1 MTGQGTLT
9 TSPERPAADVDRRFM
24 AAAIRYAQRH
34 VGRTATNPSVATLIV
49 RDDGTGPRIV
59 GRGVTAIG
67 GRPHAETGALAE
79 AGELAR
85 GATAYVTLE
94 PCAHHGRTPP
104 CAEAL
109 VTAGIAR
116 VVSAAA
122 DPDPRVD
129 GRGHAILRAGG
140 LSVTPRVMAA
150 EAAAPISGYLTRHG
164 AGRPEILLKM
174 ALSRDGR
181 IGIRGGGQVKITGA
195 VADAQTHL
203 ARARHDTILIGA
215 GTAQED
221 DPRLDCRLPG
231 MADRSPNRIVLDPRL
246 RTPPDLTIA
255 RTAVETPTLIAT
267 LASADLKR
275 RAALARQG
283 VQFIACEADPA
294 TGRIALPEL
303 LEDLAAT
310 GVASVL
316 VEGGAETGA
325 SFLDSDLVDRL
336 ILVQGP
342 VEIGEEG
349 VRAPIDVAAARSRF
363 RLVREYRFGD
373 DHWYEFERRAA

>member
-1 MTGQGTLT
+1 
-9 TSPERPAADVDRRFM
+9 M

-49 RDDGTGPRIV
+49 RNDGAGPRIV
-59 GRGVTAIG
+59 GRGVTAVG
-67 GRPHAETGALAE
+67 GRPHAETVALAE

-109 VTAGIAR
+109 VVAGIAR
-116 VVSAAA
+116 VVSAAG

-140 LSVTPRVMAA
+140 LAVTPRVMAA
-150 EAAAPISGYLTRHG
+150 EAAAPISGYLTRHRDN
-164 AGRPEILLKM
+164 RPEILLKM
-174 ALSRDGR
+174 AVSTDGK
-181 IGIRGGGQVKITGA
+181 IGIRGGGQVKITGQ

-203 ARARHDTILIGA
+203 ERARHDMILVGA

-246 RTPPDLTIA
+246 RTRPEQTLA
-255 RTAVETPTLIAT
+255 RTAADTPTLIAT
-267 LASADLKR
+267 LSSADPAS
-275 RAALARQG
+275 RAELARQG

-310 GVASVL
+310 GISSVL

-325 SFLDSDLVDRL
+325 SFLDGDLVDRL

-342 VEIGEEG
+342 VEIGETG
-349 VRAPIDVAAARSRF
+349 VSAPIDVATARQRF
-363 RLVREYRFGD
+363 RLVREYRFGE
-373 DHWYEFERRAA
+373 DHWFEFERRTA